1 MLALTRQVNMPA
13 GRCFIVVW
21 ENWFLYGFACLW
33 LWIALLGLLGL
44 LHAVYS
50 RGRYS
55 YIGFAI
61 AVVAAGTIVA
71 FLAMAVFL

>member
-1 MLALTRQVNMPA
+1 MPA
-13 GRCFIVVW
+13 GRCVFVVW
-21 ENWFLYGFACLW
+21 EIWYPYGFACLW

-50 RGRYS
+50 RSRYY

>member
-1 MLALTRQVNMPA
+1 MPA
-13 GRCFIVVW
+13 HRWFIVAW
-21 ENWFLYGFACLW
+21 ELLFPLGFAGLW
-33 LWIALLGLLGL
+33 LYVALLGLLGL
-44 LHAVYS
+44 LHAANS
-50 RGRYS
+50 RSRYY